1 MRGTART
8 ALRRRF
14 AHVALAAVLSG
25 LVLAPTADAA
35 LVVQKSIA
43 GVKLGMTRE
52 QVEAV
57 LGDPSEVNRPTNEI
71 FGRYTELR
79 YGLTYV
85 SLFAGSGGEVFNLHT
100 SSKLQRT
107 SHDIGVGSS
116 EKALRRHVKGVSC
129 ETAYGRRT
137 CIVGRLE
144 PGRVVTTF
152 RITRRTRRVS
162 SVSIG
167 RVID

>member
-1 MRGTART
+1 MRGTI
-8 ALRRRF
+8 ALG
-14 AHVALAAVLSG
+14 AVLAFAMTPA
-25 LVLAPTADAA
+25 VADAA
-35 LVVQKSIA
+35 LVVQQSIA
-43 GVKLGMTRE
+43 GVKLGMTRA

-57 LGDPSEVNRPTNEI
+57 LGEPSEVNRPTNEI

-79 YGLTYV
+79 YGLTSI
-85 SLFAGSGGEVFNLHT
+85 SLFAGTGGEVFNLHT
-100 SSKLQRT
+100 TSKRQRT
-107 SHDIGVGSS
+107 SHDVGVGSS
-116 EKALRRHVKGVSC
+116 ERALRLHVKGVSC

-152 RITRRTRRVS
+152 RVNRRTRRVS
-162 SVSIG
+162 SISIG

>member
-1 MRGTART
+1 MRGTI
-8 ALRRRF
+8 
-14 AHVALAAVLSG
+14 VLAAVLSG
-25 LVLAPTADAA
+25 LLVPAVADAA

-43 GVKLGMTRE
+43 GVELGMTRE

-57 LGDPSEVNRPTNEI
+57 LGEPSEVNRPTNEI
-71 FGRYTELR
+71 FGGYTELR

-85 SLFAGSGGEVFNLHT
+85 SLFADTGGEVFNLHT
-100 SSKLQRT
+100 TSKRQRT
-107 SHDIGVGSS
+107 SHDVGVGSS
-116 EKALRRHVKGVSC
+116 ERTLRRHVKGVSC

-152 RITRRTRRVS
+152 RINRRTRRVS